1 MDFNKIVQK
10 EYAPTRSDVDVV
22 NPDPKQGLNQEQV
35 DIRTACGWDNATPT
49 SAGRTEREIILG
61 NTFTFFNLNLAPW
74 PSSGALGLQRGE
86 DAQSQVSDT
95 HCSQVALFSQST
107 VSDSGQGTE
116 VQHVSPSCPV
126 DGTSMHT
133 ARPG

>member
-1 MDFNKIVQK
+1 MNCLCVLEINPLLVPSFANIFSQSVGYLFILFMVS
-10 EYAPTRSDVDVV
+10 YAVV
-22 NPDPKQGLNQEQV
+22 K
-35 DIRTACGWDNATPT
+35 AF
-49 SAGRTEREIILG
+49 
-61 NTFTFFNLNLAPW
+61 TFTFFNLNLAPW